1 MEPKDGPEMLDQ
13 IWKQLTTTLNSCG
26 DGPIRQQTEWKKVF
40 TEWKSAT
47 RRKCREKKE
56 LNECERK
63 LIELTGPAAVDGH
76 SNIAEIGVEFQE
88 PGGSAQI
95 ADEEHISDNEENI
108 ILTVV
113 DDNDENVVQEPTG
126 IKRKRDRKTTGDI
139 LTDAYKQS
147 TNAQKEGLDNISEAL
162 RDIAKAIHRFCDI
175 AESQKEN

>member
-1 MEPKDGPEMLDQ
+1 
-13 IWKQLTTTLNSCG
+13 
-26 DGPIRQQTEWKKVF
+26 
-40 TEWKSAT
+40 
-47 RRKCREKKE
+47 

-147 TNAQKEGLDNISEAL
+147 TNAQKEGLDNISEAF